1 MVTIVLGAQWGDEGK
16 GKIIDLLSKK
26 ADYVVRFHGGN
37 NAGHTII
44 NKHGKFG
51 LHLVPSGI
59 FQKKAIC
66 LITNGVVIDLDV
78 LTEEI
83 KKLEQVKVKVAGRL
97 FISPRCHL
105 ILPCHK
111 VLDTLYEEAKGK
123 GKTGTTGRGIGPA
136 YADKVSYNG
145 IRIADLLDDK
155 IFAEKL
161 KFQLDLKNKI
171 IQALGGKPLFYNQIY
186 KEYLDLGKR
195 LKPYARETFTIL
207 NEAMDKKKNII
218 FEGAQ
223 GVFLD
228 NDWGTYPFV
237 SASSVVSG
245 NATAGAGIP
254 PQKIG
259 RIVGVAKAYATRVGE
274 GPFPTELFD
283 KDGEKLRKEGKEFG
297 TTTGRPR
304 RCGWFDSELIRFA
317 ARLNGFTEII
327 ITKLDILDSFD
338 RIKICVGYTLNGK
351 SVGYVDGD
359 SIFLQ
364 KVKPVYKKMKGWK
377 TSTREVKKFTNL
389 PLEAKIYI
397 NTLEK
402 LTGVKIS
409 YVSNGPKRYEIIK
422 V

>member
-1 MVTIVLGAQWGDEGK
+1 MVTIVIGAQWGDEGK
-16 GKIIDLLSKK
+16 GKIVDFFAKQ
-26 ADYVVRFHGGN
+26 ADYVVRFNGGN

-44 NKHGKFG
+44 NKYGKFAN
-51 LHLVPSGI
+51 HLVPAGI
-59 FQKKAIC
+59 FHKKAVS
-66 LITNGVVIDLDV
+66 LITNGVVVDPEVLILEIETIKKAGIDLNN
-78 LTEEI
+78 
-83 KKLEQVKVKVAGRL
+83 RL
-97 FISPRCHL
+97 FLSPRCHL
-105 ILPCHK
+105 ILPYHK
-111 VLDTLYEEAKGK
+111 ALDALYEQAKGK

-327 ITKLDILDSFD
+327 LTKLDILDGFAK
-338 RIKICVGYTLNGK
+338 IKICTGYRLNGK
-351 SVGYVDGD
+351 SVNYVDGD
-359 SIFLQ
+359 SLFLA
-364 KVKPVYKKMKGWK
+364 KIKPVYQEIKGWK
-377 TSTREVKKFTNL
+377 MTTAGIKRFADL
-389 PLEAKIYI
+389 PKQAKDYI
-397 NTLEK
+397 KTIEELV
-402 LTGVKIS
+402 GVRIS
-409 YVSNGPKRYEIIK
+409 YISNGAKSHEIVK